1 MVELKAPV
9 DKLPLAVRKE
19 LRDEYTAKIPELQAK
34 ITELLGEEWKLDINP
49 SLIYAYA
56 EPDSYASGSLG
67 SCLYS

>member
-19 LRDEYTAKIPELQAK
+19 LRDEYTAKIPELEAK

-49 SLIYAYA
+49 NLIYAYA
-56 EPDSYASGSLG
+56 EPDSYASSSLG